1 MLSKFSKNGVAIILL
16 LATLLNLDIDEALAE
31 NIVSAIMLLI
41 SVGLMI
47 KNQLERG
54 DIKWG
59 LFRK

>member
-1 MLSKFSKNGVAIILL
+1 MLSKISRNGVAIILL

-47 KNQLERG
+47 KNQMERS